1 MSPIDEAIKQGQ
13 RRYQTARHGLL
24 SLLPA
29 SGRENTLNRVRESL
43 EEFGLAET
51 SRRLRSDPAQFGL
64 KGKVAPEGLTRIET
78 ACREL
83 LEARDALDLA
93 ISHSPH
99 RDGPGGRLMAF
110 DGKLARVTRDGE
122 IREIDAPERE
132 RDQDNEDWD
141 QDREP

>member
-13 RRYQTARHGLL
+13 RRYQTTRNRLN
-24 SLLPA
+24 SLLPT

-51 SRRLRSDPAQFGL
+51 SRRLRSDPELLGL
-64 KGKVAPEGLTRIET
+64 KRKSDADLVAKLES
-78 ACREL
+78 ACRVL
-83 LEARDALDLA
+83 TEARDALDWA
-93 ISHSPH
+93 IADSPQCEGP
-99 RDGPGGRLMAF
+99 DGWLMAF
-110 DGKLARVTRDGE
+110 DGKLARVTADGK